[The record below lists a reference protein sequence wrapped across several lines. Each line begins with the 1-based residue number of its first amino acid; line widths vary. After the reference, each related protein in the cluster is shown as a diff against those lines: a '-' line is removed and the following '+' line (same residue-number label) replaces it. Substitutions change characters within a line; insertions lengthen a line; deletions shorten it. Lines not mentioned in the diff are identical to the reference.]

1 MSLLVPRPDPPLV
14 PSPDEA
20 RGLLRREL
28 ARDEYRQD
36 LLPRIL
42 ARLQR
47 LFEDALAAAA
57 GVGPASAVAAL
68 LVLLGLALALMW
80 LLSRARTTAAATPP
94 GALLGAEEVSAAELR
109 RRAQEALLE
118 GRHEDAVVDAVRA
131 LTVHQVELGRLT
143 DVPGATAREVAAAL
157 AAGAPPLAARFDRM
171 AALFDGVL
179 YGKHPASA
187 GDARFVLTLDDELA
201 GVR

>member
-1 MSLLVPRPDPPLV
+1 VSLLDLRPDPPLV
-14 PSPDEA
+14 PTPGEA
-20 RGLLRREL
+20 RGQLRREL

-47 LFEDALAAAA
+47 LFEDALDAAA
-57 GVGPASAVAAL
+57 GMGPASALAAL
-68 LVLLGLALALMW
+68 VVLAGLVVALAW
-80 LLSRARTTAAATPP
+80 LLSRARTAATETPSGP
-94 GALLGAEEVSAAELR
+94 LLGEEAVSAAELR

-118 GRHEDAVVDAVRA
+118 GRHEDAVVEAVRA

-143 DVPGATAREVAAAL
+143 DVPGATAREVAAGL
-157 AAGAPPLAARFDRM
+157 AASAPPLAARFDRM

-187 GDARFVLTLDDELA
+187 EDARFVLALDDELA